1 MRAEESPSHCT
12 RTASPLE
19 RGAEPSLR
27 SRGVIQRVLGRCLML
42 AMLVMPALA
51 PAQLRIE
58 IVDGV
63 EGALPIAVVPFA
75 WDAEGPEPAEPLA
88 GIISAN
94 LYRSGLFDPMD
105 TDQMIDRP
113 TRPPEVRFGTWRL
126 LKVDHLIIGRVGSG
140 PDGLGYE
147 IEYHLLD
154 VLSGRILLS
163 QALPVAPGDL
173 RFGAH
178 RVSDAVYE
186 ALTGTPGAFATRIAY
201 VLHSGMGSE
210 DERFELV
217 VADADG
223 FNPQAVVRNNQPLLS
238 PAWSPDGRQLAYV
251 SFATGR
257 SNIIVQNLFTGN
269 NRVVSSD
276 PGINGAP
283 AWSPDGRRLAAS
295 LSRGGS
301 PDIWLID
308 PAGNE
313 RPRQLTQHWS
323 INTEPA
329 WSADGRTIYFTS
341 DRAGRPQI
349 YRMDVDGE
357 NVSRVTFEGRYNAN
371 VALAGDQRHLAVVY
385 SEGNE
390 DFRIAIHDRETERLR
405 VLSDGR
411 LDESPSFAPNG
422 SMLLYAARQGGQG
435 VLAAVSADGR
445 VRQRLVVSDGD
456 AREPAWSPI
465 IR

>member
-1 MRAEESPSHCT
+1 MCLPERSISTSAM
-12 RTASPLE
+12 TA
-19 RGAEPSLR
+19 R
-27 SRGVIQRVLGRCLML
+27 RCLIML
-42 AMLVMPALA
+42 LLLLPALA
-51 PAQLRIE
+51 SAQLRIE

-75 WDAEGPEPAEPLA
+75 WDVDEPEPTEPVA

-105 TDQMIDRP
+105 AEQMIDRP

-126 LKVDHLIIGRVGSG
+126 LKVDHLVIGRVR
-140 PDGLGYE
+140 DGVDGFGYE

-154 VLSGRILLS
+154 VLTGRILLS
-163 QALPVAPGDL
+163 QALPVSSGDL

-201 VLHSGMGSE
+201 VVHTGMGSD
-210 DERFELV
+210 DELFELI

-223 FNPQAVVRNNQPLLS
+223 FNPQTVVRNNQPLLS
-238 PAWSPDGRQLAYV
+238 PAWSPDGRRLAYV

-257 SNIIVQNLFTGN
+257 SNIIVQDLFTGS

-276 PGINGAP
+276 RGINGAP
-283 AWSPDGRRLAAS
+283 AWSPDGRRLAVS
-295 LSRGGS
+295 LSRAGS
-301 PDIWLID
+301 PDIWVID

-313 RPRQLTQHWS
+313 RPQQLTHHWS

-329 WSADGRTIYFTS
+329 WSPDGRSIYFTS

-349 YRMDVDGE
+349 YRMDADGE

-371 VALAGDQRHLAVVY
+371 VALAADQRYLGVVY
-385 SEGNE
+385 SEGDE

-422 SMLLYAARQGGQG
+422 SMLLYAARQSGRG

-445 VRQRLVVSDGD
+445 VRQRLVVSEGD

>member
-1 MRAEESPSHCT
+1 
-12 RTASPLE
+12 
-19 RGAEPSLR
+19 
-27 SRGVIQRVLGRCLML
+27 ML
-42 AMLVMPALA
+42 ALILLPAIA
-51 PAQLRIE
+51 SAQLRIE

-63 EGALPIAVVPFA
+63 EGAAPIAVVPFA
-75 WDAEGPEPAEPLA
+75 WDADGPEPAEPVA
-88 GIISAN
+88 EIISAN

-105 TDQMIDRP
+105 SDRMIDRP

-126 LKVDHLIIGRVGSG
+126 LKVDHLVIGRVGTG
-140 PDGLGYE
+140 RDGLGYE

-154 VLSGRILLS
+154 VLTGRILLS

-186 ALTGTPGAFATRIAY
+186 ALTGTPGAFASRIAY
-201 VLHSGMGSE
+201 VVHTGMGQE
-210 DERFELV
+210 NEQFELV

-223 FNPQAVVRNNQPLLS
+223 FNPQTVVRNNQPLLS

-257 SNIIVQNLFTGN
+257 SNIIVQDLFTGN

-276 PGINGAP
+276 EGINGAP
-283 AWSPDGRRLAAS
+283 AWSPDGRYLAVS

-308 PAGNE
+308 PAGDE
-313 RPRQLTQHWS
+313 RPRQLTHHWS

-329 WSADGRTIYFTS
+329 WSADGEAIFFTS

-349 YRMDVDGE
+349 YRMDADGE

-371 VALAGDQRHLAVVY
+371 VALAGDQSQLAVVF
-385 SEGNE
+385 SEGDE

-422 SMLLYAARQGGQG
+422 SMLLYAARQRGRG

-445 VRQRLVVSDGD
+445 VRQRLVVSEGD